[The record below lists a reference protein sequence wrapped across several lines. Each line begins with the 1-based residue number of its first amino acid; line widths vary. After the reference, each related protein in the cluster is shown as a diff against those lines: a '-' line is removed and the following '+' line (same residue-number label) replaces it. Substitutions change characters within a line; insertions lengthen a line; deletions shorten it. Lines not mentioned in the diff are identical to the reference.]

1 MSPSQQLS
9 DMTFAPFCSTKKHMF
24 SERPQL
30 GEKRPVQVLT
40 AQPTPL
46 LTLDRVAELL
56 GVSKAWVRDHAT
68 RRNPRLPVVR
78 LGGKRAILRFRPQD
92 IENFIDA
99 HLQVQEA
106 GV

>member
-1 MSPSQQLS
+1 MI
-9 DMTFAPFCSTKKHMF
+9 
-24 SERPQL
+24 SERQQL
-30 GEKRPVQVLT
+30 GEKQLVQMQT
-40 AQPTPL
+40 PQPKPL

-78 LGGKRAILRFRPQD
+78 LGGKRAILRFRSQD
-92 IENFIDA
+92 VENFINA
-99 HLQVQEA
+99 HLQVQEG

>member
-1 MSPSQQLS
+1 
-9 DMTFAPFCSTKKHMF
+9 MTFAPFVSTKKHMI
-24 SERPQL
+24 SARQQL
-30 GEKRPVQVLT
+30 VEKHPVQLRT

-99 HLQVQEA
+99 HLQVQEG